1 MTTLFFFFLRKRW
14 ALKNFTRISYL
25 YIYIYIYLL
34 LEYFTILNIKVT
46 NLFDVSRHFF
56 GIFFKIR
63 TLKFAKRK
71 NYRSVRRKA
80 IVRLVRC
87 REIVNTEADGEL
99 ASNGTSTRY
108 RSTYHIRPA
117 LKRRISVDTIGPNN
131 GTTGLR
137 YERCNVS
144 PPPRE
149 RILESLLRNRT
160 NIASEIFF
168 IRELQVNNFSYA
180 TRIRFVTRIYRETI
194 ICRVTYN

>member
-1 MTTLFFFFLRKRW
+1 MTTLFFFFYGKGGL
-14 ALKNFTRISYL
+14 LKISRESL
-25 YIYIYIYLL
+25 TFIYIYIYLL

-117 LKRRISVDTIGPNN
+117 LKRRISVDTVGPNN

-137 YERCNVS
+137 TSVATSRL
-144 PPPRE
+144 PRGRE
-149 RILESLLRNRT
+149 SSNLCCVIGPILPVKFFLFASYKLTTFLTQLESDL
-160 NIASEIFF
+160 
-168 IRELQVNNFSYA
+168 
-180 TRIRFVTRIYRETI
+180 
-194 ICRVTYN
+194 